1 MEIVIAILFSTVIS
15 MGVGLYFRM
24 LSKKDDPLE
33 RINKFANKKTN
44 ELNDAFTKIQSR
56 FNTIISDFQAQQ
68 TQANAAVKLL
78 KQQNDDFN
86 SKMQTFDQSI
96 NAVKNIKTQI
106 DSYSKILG
114 ELNDMTAQ
122 VEENLERL
130 HKESGVITA
139 LDGKLSKQQQQIAL
153 IEKRIPEVSKEFSV
167 KNAEQ
172 LKAVGTTLIENYE
185 TRAQKLAAEIKT
197 SQSDAEKAL
206 GEIKQSIQEEHS

>member
-15 MGVGLYFRM
+15 MGVSLYFRM

-44 ELNDAFTKIQSR
+44 ELNEAFGKIQTG
-56 FNTIISDFQAQQ
+56 FNTLSSDFHAQQ

-78 KQQNDDFN
+78 KQQNDEF
-86 SKMQTFDQSI
+86 KAKLQTFDQSI

-106 DSYSKILG
+106 DAYSKILG

-130 HKESGVITA
+130 HKESGIISIECAIHSSKVNVVCPKCNKPARIGYEMEK
-139 LDGKLSKQQQQIAL
+139 DEKVRVCRRCGNKLK
-153 IEKRIPEVSKEFSV
+153 
-167 KNAEQ
+167 
-172 LKAVGTTLIENYE
+172 
-185 TRAQKLAAEIKT
+185 
-197 SQSDAEKAL
+197 
-206 GEIKQSIQEEHS
+206 

>member
-15 MGVGLYFRM
+15 MGVSLYFRM
-24 LSKKDDPLE
+24 LGKKDDPLE
-33 RINKFANKKTN
+33 RINKFANKKAG
-44 ELNDAFTKIQSR
+44 ELNDAFAKIQSR
-56 FNTIISDFQAQQ
+56 FNTIISEFQAQQ

-78 KQQNDDFN
+78 KQQNDEFN

-96 NAVKNIKTQI
+96 NAVKNIKAQI
-106 DSYSKILG
+106 DAYSKILG

-130 HKESGVITA
+130 HKESGIISS
-139 LDGKLSKQQQQIAL
+139 LDGKLSKQQQQIVS
-153 IEKRIPEVSKEFSV
+153 IEKKIPEISKEFST

-185 TRAQKLAAEIKT
+185 NRAQKLAADIKT
-197 SQSDAEKAL
+197 SQGSFHPRCFHPGAAPFRR
-206 GEIKQSIQEEHS
+206 

>member
-15 MGVGLYFRM
+15 MGVSLYFRM

-33 RINKFANKKTN
+33 RINRFANKKTS
-44 ELNDAFTKIQSR
+44 ELNDAFGKIQTR
-56 FNTIISDFQAQQ
+56 FNTIISEFQAQQ

-96 NAVKNIKTQI
+96 NAVKNIKAQI
-106 DSYSKILG
+106 DAYSKILG

-130 HKESGVITA
+130 HKESGVITT
-139 LDGKLSKQQQQIAL
+139 LDNRLSKQQQQISL
-153 IEKRIPEVSKEFSV
+153 IEKSFPICTK
-167 KNAEQ
+167 Q
-172 LKAVGTTLIENYE
+172 LDTIL
-185 TRAQKLAAEIKT
+185 
-197 SQSDAEKAL
+197 
-206 GEIKQSIQEEHS
+206 